1 MWEKNGDSLEKVKTV
16 STGYNPRPLQLEL
29 HKKMMRFNVLVLH
42 RRFGKT
48 VLSINEM
55 LDRGL
60 RNPRKNPQ
68 YVYLAGTYGQAKRVA
83 WEYVKEFTKKLPGA
97 KANEAELRVDIP
109 RPHLEDKV
117 RLLLLGAENPDSLR
131 GIYID
136 GCVLDEFGV
145 CDPSV
150 WGEVIRPALADR
162 EGWAIF
168 IGTPKGQNHFYNLY
182 NKARTIKKDWF
193 VALHRASETGVIPD
207 AELEAAK
214 SEMNEEE
221 YEQEF
226 ECSWTA
232 ANVGAYYQKA
242 IAKLEKGNRITK
254 VKYDPKVVV
263 DTAWDLGIGDT
274 TAIWFCQTIG
284 TEHRL
289 IDYIEMS
296 GQGLDW
302 FVKELKK
309 KDYIYGEH
317 YLPHDARARELGT
330 GKSREETLRTL
341 GLKKMYILPR
351 WGVDDGIHAVRAFL
365 PQCWFDEDN
374 CRRGLESLKAYEK
387 KWDGKNQIFMAK
399 PKHNW
404 ASHGADA
411 FRYLAQGIRP
421 ETSRKEYGELPRECV
436 MEYDYFG
443 I

>member
-16 STGYNPRPLQLEL
+16 STGYNPRPLQLEI
-29 HKKMMRFNVLVLH
+29 HKKMKRFNVLVLH

-136 GCVLDEFGV
+136 GCVLDEFGG

-182 NKARTIKKDWF
+182 NKARPIEKDGY

-214 SEMNEEE
+214 AEMNEEE

-232 ANVGAYYQKA
+232 ANVGAYYQKT
-242 IAKLEKGNRITK
+242 IAKLEKSNRITK

-302 FVKELKK
+302 
-309 KDYIYGEH
+309 YICAK
-317 YLPHDARARELGT
+317 L
-330 GKSREETLRTL
+330 S
-341 GLKKMYILPR
+341 
-351 WGVDDGIHAVRAFL
+351 
-365 PQCWFDEDN
+365 QDE
-374 CRRGLESLKAYEK
+374 S
-387 KWDGKNQIFMAK
+387 
-399 PKHNW
+399 
-404 ASHGADA
+404 
-411 FRYLAQGIRP
+411 
-421 ETSRKEYGELPRECV
+421 
-436 MEYDYFG
+436 
-443 I
+443 